1 MAPRPHSRS
10 VSVLSSAG
18 RQEDDISTIMMRGAT
33 DLRNA
38 KFETEE
44 QRREIAF
51 LQEQLECSRK
61 EKSDLVQRLKAV
73 KDAAKQSLQSSSK
86 SLETLRVTINDL
98 KSQSETS
105 FGMTSDIRTSLADV
119 QELRDTISQTIKSIE
134 PHLEHGERWEKSMEA
149 KNLMNEL
156 ELECS
161 RSQQVADI
169 LRDRLQSVGGE
180 LIEAKSRVSELE
192 DAHAEE
198 RSTLCKANATIASMT
213 EEISSIAACLKKQ
226 QADLHVALITAADF
240 EAKFVS
246 ATERI
251 EELRAQISQKNGELD
266 ALNTVRAE
274 NERLQHVI
282 EEKESYIS
290 SLHSLETDIT
300 ALKATLAE
308 RENKISR
315 LTAHGASKDAQISE
329 YTSRIGSLDIE
340 LAEANEVIQRLQN
353 ELGTS
358 TVRVEV
364 ASNDNDKLMNEQQA
378 LHEKIQELSVALDQ
392 ARREGEAHAKDLLQ
406 SNARCQALEERFEDQ
421 SVTLRLTRDL
431 VGDVQE
437 RLLAAET
444 SHAKNM
450 AEATAK
456 LQCEISVLQEQKLGL
471 QSTMDVM
478 QEALRREEASAR
490 AIQNEHADRLRQQ
503 ESMSNARLEAEAQ
516 RSEQLARDLEQ
527 ARARSN
533 SAEKRIEGL
542 EDDLR
547 DLRDQLRVALLPSP
561 ETETELRTLRG
572 RVAALEAAEMKST
585 LRAKTIDARYRV
597 GDLNDEEKTFVNTL
611 IQTSQAIHEQELVAN
626 RNELRRRDNALKE
639 MRSKVHLL
647 ESTLAKHLK
656 AQKAKAASAAQDNRS
671 MIDPAAWMS
680 QSGQSSSPV
689 QAPDRDGATS
699 TNVDQAVSSKRVP
712 AMSPAAPAALVHSP
726 VAQVTLAK
734 DVVNAGGQA
743 AAKPKFSRLATDCSD
758 EILDFDDDPTVVR
771 KPTPPSSLGK
781 RNKPDSR
788 SPKLAPD
795 QGAPK
800 PYKRLRAS
808 TRRTEAPETDA
819 GAGSKKLLQPSS
831 SKNRA
836 RKRR

>member
-1 MAPRPHSRS
+1 
-10 VSVLSSAG
+10 
-18 RQEDDISTIMMRGAT
+18 MMRGAT

-431 VGDVQE
+431 VGDVQ
-437 RLLAAET
+437 
-444 SHAKNM
+444 KNM

-656 AQKAKAASAAQDNRS
+656 AQVTFPALETPS